1 MFVYEFNATD
11 PNGDYLTYSI
21 LYGPDANAFDL
32 NGTTGTLSFISPRD
46 YENPDDNNSDNIYE
60 ATIQMSDGNATDLL
74 YLFVHVT
81 DVFEN
86 LAPIDLN
93 ASNLSI
99 NEERPIGTF
108 VGEFNATDH
117 NPGDSLSYFLVS
129 GVGDTHNPLFTMDST
144 GILRTAVVL
153 DYETNSSLNIRVLV
167 QDDWNATLEGA
178 FVVNVLDIN
187 ESVPNQTPV
196 FTSDQNYTIQENS
209 IFVTELNA
217 SDPDGDVLSYTLLGG
232 NDLNKFNINIS
243 TGVLDFVSPPNYEI
257 PDDNNSD
264 NIYEVI
270 AQVSD
275 GDKNASINLYVHVTD
290 AFENDAP
297 SFQSDGNLSVYENQ
311 MFVYEFNATDPN
323 GDYLTYSILYGPD
336 ANAFDLN
343 GSTGVL
349 SFISPR
355 DYENPDDNNS
365 DNIYE
370 ATIQVSD
377 GNATDLLYL
386 FVHVTDAFENDAPS
400 FQSDGNLSVYEN
412 QMFVYEFNATDPNG
426 DYLTYSIL
434 YGPDANAFDLNGSTG
449 VLSFIS
455 PRDYEN
461 PDDNNSDNIYEATI
475 QVSDGNATDLLYL
488 FVHLTDAF
496 ENDAPSFQS
505 DGNLSV
511 YENQMFVYEFN
522 ATDPNGDYLTYSIL
536 YGPDANAFDLN
547 GSTGVL
553 SFISP
558 RDYENPD
565 DNNSD
570 NIYEATIQVSDGNA
584 TDLLYLFVHVT
595 DAFEN
600 DAPSF
605 QSDGNLS
612 VYENQ
617 TFVYEFNATDPNG
630 DYLTYSI
637 LYGPDANAFDL
648 NISTGVLSFISPRD
662 YENPDDNNSDN
673 IYEATIQVSDGN
685 ATDMLN
691 LFVHVTDAFENVA
704 PVIHSIGSL
713 NVEHALFHEILVSEN
728 SIIDFEVNASDYDG
742 DILTIHLTGGADVG
756 LFSVEASSDQNMSLG
771 RFVLNST
778 PDFENPIDAD
788 ANNTYQLYFRVVDGN
803 GGYAEKRLNIRVA
816 DEFENNGPAFFM
828 DMNISVPENETFI
841 AELNASDPDGDELTF
856 SILYGDDANA
866 FDLNES
872 TDVLHFKSP
881 CDYESPGD
889 NNSDN
894 IYEVTVQVSDGNDTD
909 ILNLFVYVTDVQENR
924 VPSFHSHD
932 IIEILENEILVLELN
947 ASDPDTDFLTYSIA
961 YGDDADFFEI
971 NNITGILVSKNP
983 FDFETPSDQNQ
994 DNIYE
999 LTVSVSDGALQS
1011 FLDLEV
1017 RVLDDQDDHV
1027 TEPGDG
1033 GDSNDSFTDGHPV
1046 FQLTGSDLQV
1056 LTGQVLLP
1064 GNYAIV
1070 EMNQTF
1076 VDLEPVYID
1085 FNETWKTTPESDYF
1099 NLVPQVYGDIDS
1111 VWERVTMLLVEP
1123 IGFLEEFDH
1132 DNNETLPNDSNDT
1145 TLVGFEIILS
1155 NQRVLENADLGSLV
1169 SEIYP
1174 VSLHD
1179 HNQTHDTFFDS
1190 FSNLNFEILSG
1201 NEFFRIDGR
1210 ELVTNGYI
1218 DFEDSAEHVIL
1229 IGVFGPDGFIMERE
1243 FLIQVEDRFKPIVHT
1258 MQPGD
1263 LDIYT
1268 AWLGGYLLDDGG
1280 GPIFL
1285 ETGVLV
1291 SMHPNPDFDDNRS
1304 MVFLSDTKMS
1314 GEFFETFVY
1323 GLLPKQKYYY
1333 RAFAMNEEGIGYGAI
1348 YDFETEALLISP
1360 EWADASPIPDAD
1372 GWWSS
1377 TWFGSFFLSENE
1389 GWILHEGLGW
1399 LFILPQEEGI
1409 WMWHEQL
1416 GWLWTE
1422 KSIYSYFYSLDKGW
1436 IFYHGSSDSSS
1447 LFYAFR
1453 DELWWAI
1460 AK

>member
-1 MFVYEFNATD
+1 
-11 PNGDYLTYSI
+11 
-21 LYGPDANAFDL
+21 
-32 NGTTGTLSFISPRD
+32 
-46 YENPDDNNSDNIYE
+46 
-60 ATIQMSDGNATDLL
+60 
-74 YLFVHVT
+74 
-81 DVFEN
+81 
-86 LAPIDLN
+86 
-93 ASNLSI
+93 
-99 NEERPIGTF
+99 
-108 VGEFNATDH
+108 
-117 NPGDSLSYFLVS
+117 
-129 GVGDTHNPLFTMDST
+129 
-144 GILRTAVVL
+144 
-153 DYETNSSLNIRVLV
+153 
-167 QDDWNATLEGA
+167 
-178 FVVNVLDIN
+178 
-187 ESVPNQTPV
+187 
-196 FTSDQNYTIQENS
+196 
-209 IFVTELNA
+209 
-217 SDPDGDVLSYTLLGG
+217 
-232 NDLNKFNINIS
+232 
-243 TGVLDFVSPPNYEI
+243 
-257 PDDNNSD
+257 
-264 NIYEVI
+264 
-270 AQVSD
+270 
-275 GDKNASINLYVHVTD
+275 
-290 AFENDAP
+290 
-297 SFQSDGNLSVYENQ
+297 
-311 MFVYEFNATDPN
+311 
-323 GDYLTYSILYGPD
+323 
-336 ANAFDLN
+336 
-343 GSTGVL
+343 
-349 SFISPR
+349 
-355 DYENPDDNNS
+355 
-365 DNIYE
+365 
-370 ATIQVSD
+370 VSD
-377 GNATDLLYL
+377 GNATDL
-386 FVHVTDAFENDAPS
+386 
-400 FQSDGNLSVYEN
+400 
-412 QMFVYEFNATDPNG
+412 
-426 DYLTYSIL
+426 
-434 YGPDANAFDLNGSTG
+434 
-449 VLSFIS
+449 
-455 PRDYEN
+455 
-461 PDDNNSDNIYEATI
+461 
-475 QVSDGNATDLLYL
+475 
-488 FVHLTDAF
+488 
-496 ENDAPSFQS
+496 
-505 DGNLSV
+505 
-511 YENQMFVYEFN
+511 
-522 ATDPNGDYLTYSIL
+522 
-536 YGPDANAFDLN
+536 
-547 GSTGVL
+547 
-553 SFISP
+553 
-558 RDYENPD
+558 
-565 DNNSD
+565 
-570 NIYEATIQVSDGNA
+570 
-584 TDLLYLFVHVT
+584 
-595 DAFEN
+595 
-600 DAPSF
+600 
-605 QSDGNLS
+605 
-612 VYENQ
+612 
-617 TFVYEFNATDPNG
+617 
-630 DYLTYSI
+630 
-637 LYGPDANAFDL
+637 
-648 NISTGVLSFISPRD
+648 
-662 YENPDDNNSDN
+662 
-673 IYEATIQVSDGN
+673 
-685 ATDMLN
+685 LN

-756 LFSVEASSDQNMSLG
+756 LFSVEASSDQNMSLA
-771 RFVLNST
+771 RIVLNST

-828 DMNISVPENETFI
+828 DMNISVLENETFI
-841 AELNASDPDGDELTF
+841 TELNASDPDGDELTF

-866 FDLNES
+866 FDLNET

-881 CDYESPGD
+881 RDYESPGD

-909 ILNLFVYVTDVQENR
+909 ILNLFVYVTDVLENR
-924 VPSFHSHD
+924 VPSFHSYG
-932 IIEILENEILVLELN
+932 IIEILENESLVLELN

-983 FDFETPSDQNQ
+983 FDFESPTDQNQ
-994 DNIYE
+994 DNIHE

-1033 GDSNDSFTDGHPV
+1033 DDSNDSFTDGHPV

-1169 SEIYP
+1169 GEIYP

-1201 NEFFRIDGR
+1201 NEFFRIDSR

-1258 MQPGD
+1258 MQPSD

-1291 SMHPNPDFDDNRS
+1291 SMHPNPDLDDNRS
-1304 MVFLSDTKMS
+1304 MVFLSDTNMS
-1314 GEFFETFVY
+1314 DEFFETFVY
-1323 GLLPKQKYYY
+1323 GLLPEQKYYY

-1348 YDFETEALLISP
+1348 HDFETEALQISP
-1360 EWADASPIPDAD
+1360 EWADAIPIPDAT